1 MATSVLSRHRRQS
14 AGVPE
19 AYRNNFHHLYW
30 DIAWYGLLAGSS
42 IAFLA
47 VYAARIGATALEI
60 GLLTAG
66 PAAMSLLVTMPL
78 GQWLSHPISGPERL
92 SGWRCFLPRRL
103 LFLDLCPPTR
113 Y

>member
-1 MATSVLSRHRRQS
+1 MATSVLSRHKRQS

-19 AYRNNFHHLYW
+19 AYRKNFHHLYW

-78 GQWLSHPISGPERL
+78 GQWLSHQSVGK
-92 SGWRCFLPRRL
+92 STFWMAV
-103 LFLDLCPPTR
+103 LFRVGYFFWIFVPLTR